1 MVCDGSAERV
11 ADALRDVGNDV
22 PRLKVADPEERVVA
36 LRCRVVNAREHGV
49 KAVAVRLHQVQLAIK
64 PEEGVLASAPACMRR
79 CWVVG
84 VFGIFAADEPE
95 RSVMVWSPGGG
106 RVLPEC

>member
-11 ADALRDVGNDV
+11 ADALRDVGNHV
-22 PRLKVADPEERVVA
+22 TGLKVADPEEGVVS
-36 LRCRVVNAREHGV
+36 LRCRVVNAREHGI
-49 KAVAVRLHQVQLAIK
+49 KAMTVRLHQIQSAIK
-64 PEEGVLASAPACMRR
+64 PEEGVLAPAPACLMRCR
-79 CWVVG
+79 VVG

-95 RSVMVWSPGGG
+95 RSVVVWSPGGG